1 MFRPHDS
8 WGAPGCW
15 DRCKLRPQQPAQT
28 FFTEPPLPQELLLP
42 SPGFEPS
49 LGKGQPHTRLPK
61 GVRKRRS
68 THQTVVTPCTS
79 VGDQPHGSADHQPV
93 VLRRPTRS
101 EEHTSELQ
109 SRFELV

>member
-1 MFRPHDS
+1 
-8 WGAPGCW
+8 
-15 DRCKLRPQQPAQT
+15 T

-49 LGKGQPHTRLPK
+49 LGKEQPTTTLPK

-93 VLRRPTRS
+93 VLRRPTSVAVIHHQGAAPQFGIGTQHGLADIVVILER
-101 EEHTSELQ
+101 HTSA
-109 SRFELV
+109 